1 MSEVWESFPS
11 SFFFFPSRIALTILS
26 FLWFHVN
33 FWIICPSS
41 VKMKD
46 FSECWCSLYLYTLEA
61 GEPPGFH
68 PLFPALPPRHMPL
81 WHSVMW
87 KPSLPLPPQFGPGP
101 TAPTQKASV
110 PTRRML
116 RGCHIVTNV
125 IGALPPPPTCTPGIH
140 RTSPA
145 SRAQAQ
151 GGHTDCDWA
160 RLTHSA
166 LGNSHRL
173 SQRPFKKIRILKPR
187 DSRLSGKGHCHWP

>member
-1 MSEVWESFPS
+1 MPPAL
-11 SFFFFPSRIALTILS
+11 FFPTPQYYLAILIVS
-26 FLWFHVN
+26 WCSIN

-61 GEPPGFH
+61 GEPPGFC
-68 PLFPALPPRHMPL
+68 PLFPALPPCHMPP
-81 WHSVMW
+81 WHSVVW

-101 TAPTQKASV
+101 TAPTQKVSV

-116 RGCHIVTNV
+116 RGCRVVTNV
-125 IGALPPPPTCTPGIH
+125 IGALPAPPTCTPGIH

-145 SRAQAQ
+145 SGAQAQ
-151 GGHTDCDWA
+151 GRHTDCDWA
-160 RLTHSA
+160 RLRHSA

-187 DSRLSGKGHCHWP
+187 DSRLSGKGH